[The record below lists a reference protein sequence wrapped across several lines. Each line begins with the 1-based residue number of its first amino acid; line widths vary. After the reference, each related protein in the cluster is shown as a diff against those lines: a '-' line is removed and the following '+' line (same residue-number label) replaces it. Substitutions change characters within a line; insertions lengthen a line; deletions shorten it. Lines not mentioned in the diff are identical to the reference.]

1 MRVWGRIYVALI
13 WAVFSLDHFSGA
25 FSQLQQITHAL
36 KSSKIDDL
44 KRREAMTSDMTG
56 DLASWGLTGL
66 RLSKWPDSR
75 MVLRHPD
82 PPMLA
87 IPNFLTPD
95 ECDEIIELAKE
106 QQRQGKEATDYVRK
120 ASIKFGF
127 EYLNILNFSHQ
138 PNLSLYVL

>member
-1 MRVWGRIYVALI
+1 
-13 WAVFSLDHFSGA
+13 
-25 FSQLQQITHAL
+25 
-36 KSSKIDDL
+36 
-44 KRREAMTSDMTG
+44 MTG

-66 RLSKWPDSR
+66 RLSKLPDSR
-75 MVLRHPD
+75 MVLRHPN

-127 EYLNILNFSHQ
+127 E
-138 PNLSLYVL
+138 

>member
-1 MRVWGRIYVALI
+1 MRVWKRIHVALI
-13 WAVFSLDHFSGA
+13 WAVFSLDYFCGA
-25 FSQLQQITHAL
+25 FSQHQQITHAL
-36 KSSKIDDL
+36 RCSKIDDL

-66 RLSKWPDSR
+66 RLSKVPDSR
-75 MVLRHPD
+75 MVLRHPN